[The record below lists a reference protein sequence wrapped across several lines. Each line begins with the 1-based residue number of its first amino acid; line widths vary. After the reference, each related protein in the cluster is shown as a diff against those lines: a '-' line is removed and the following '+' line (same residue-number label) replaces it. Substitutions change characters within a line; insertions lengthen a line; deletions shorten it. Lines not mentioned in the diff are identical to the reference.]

1 MLVVVFLYCLSQGE
15 SNHEGFVSI
24 GNYFQQLIKKG
35 YRAMSNNCNH
45 ECNQVHCPFKT
56 DPCDPYREVCVRCGK
71 DHSFRRGRIP
81 IVLMMRLIT
90 VIVLLMN
97 NPNLE
102 NKTQVP
108 ETQSPSPSSQLR
120 VN

>member
-15 SNHEGFVSI
+15 RNHEGFVSL

-102 NKTQVP
+102 NKPQVP